1 VALQEMWIGI
11 SEITQADLD
20 GSGPGSPQDGH

>member
-1 VALQEMWIGI
+1 MWIGI

-20 GSGPGSPQDGH
+20 GSGRGSPQDGH

>member
-1 VALQEMWIGI
+1 MWIGI

-20 GSGPGSPQDGH
+20 GSGPGVTEDGH